1 MSNQVTHKDGGEL
14 TFKQKVAY
22 IGHELAKFEQ
32 IDCPL
37 EHFFAPG
44 VYVRSIFMPSGSI
57 VIGKIHRTEH
67 LNIIEQ
73 GSVMLIGE
81 DGSRE
86 ILSAPCTFVSKAGVQ
101 KVLQILEDCR
111 WKTVHVNATNETDI
125 PTLEAMLAEPIP
137 DAPQIEEGRDIEDL
151 SL

>member
-1 MSNQVTHKDGGEL
+1 MSNQVINFDQDQL
-14 TFKQKVAY
+14 SFKQKVAY
-22 IGHELAKFEQ
+22 LGHEFAKLDQ
-32 IDCPL
+32 VDCPL
-37 EHFFAPG
+37 QHFFAPG
-44 VYVRSIFMPSGSI
+44 VYVREIFMPSGAI

-73 GSVMLIGE
+73 GSVLLIGE

-111 WKTVHVNATNETDI
+111 WKTVHVTNETDV
-125 PTLEAMLAEPIP
+125 PTLEAMLVEPIP
-137 DAPQIEEGRDIEDL
+137 DAPQIGQSELLEVA
-151 SL
+151 S